1 MNAFRKMC
9 VTICGRFGPDEG
21 RRSAIYGNR
30 IRAKYTAKWDAQIVR
45 MIFQTRYKL
54 QIFLPTVR
62 YFPYFS
68 IQLSPESE
76 GLRLLCFFLLKSG
89 VFYNL

>member
-62 YFPYFS
+62 IFRFFQYN
-68 IQLSPESE
+68 
-76 GLRLLCFFLLKSG
+76 FLLSLK
-89 VFYNL
+89 VFDYCAFFF

>member
-54 QIFLPTVR
+54 QIFCLLYV
-62 YFPYFS
+62 FS
-68 IQLSPESE
+68 V
-76 GLRLLCFFLLKSG
+76 FFNTTFS
-89 VFYNL
+89 

>member
-9 VTICGRFGPDEG
+9 VTICGRFCPDEG
-21 RRSAIYGNR
+21 AVAGYGNR

-62 YFPYFS
+62 IFRIFQYN
-68 IQLSPESE
+68 
-76 GLRLLCFFLLKSG
+76 FLLSLK
-89 VFYNL
+89 VFDYCAFFF